1 MSRLVHSFTG
11 YPLIE
16 SISSDYV
23 LQRHTTLDVQ
33 DGQDKIPTPRGC
45 SLERGGWSEISDL
58 YQVLNWFHVTI

>member
-33 DGQDKIPTPRGC
+33 DGQDKIPTPKGLQSREGRP
-45 SLERGGWSEISDL
+45 ERD
-58 YQVLNWFHVTI
+58 